1 MNESMVS
8 IIVLFLLIIILRLV
22 FKSKSTPKPYNKQ
35 KNSKY
40 NENQNKYSYIF
51 EIRKKLGLDT
61 KNLKKLEYSL
71 LNGNKQLAKQTLDEI
86 AHQTRLEGLG
96 KMKIAT
102 QKSILNRSETQIF
115 HQISS
120 FLNKIN
126 HQFKRS
132 FALYPQI
139 SLRALVDESK
149 NSNDLFWYI
158 AGNRY
163 VDFVV
168 VDCRENYL
176 YPKCVIEYFG
186 SGHYGDTQESKENAL
201 RSDEIKRK
209 ILSQINLPLII
220 IRENNTQWQENLQ
233 KTIMQFR

>member
-1 MNESMVS
+1 MNESIVS
-8 IIVLFLLIIILRLV
+8 IIILFVLIVILRLV
-22 FKSKSTPKPYNKQ
+22 FKSKPTPKTYKKQ
-35 KNSKY
+35 ESSKY
-40 NENQNKYSYIF
+40 NENRTKFFHIIG
-51 EIRKKLGLDT
+51 IREKFKLKTDSLW
-61 KNLKKLEYSL
+61 NLKNSL
-71 LNGNKQLAKQTLDEI
+71 LNGDQQLAKQTLDEI

-120 FLNKIN
+120 FLNNIN

-149 NSNDLFWYI
+149 NPNDLFWYI

-209 ILSQINLPLII
+209 VLSQINLPLLI
-220 IRENNTQWQENLQ
+220 IRENDTQWQENLQ